1 MEFPR
6 VEYKGYTI
14 MARPVCGTDGKWFGG
29 YEILKDSQPVS
40 RRENILPSFLYVEG
54 ACTDSIEHA
63 KLEIDNR
70 VSEPPDLH

>member
-14 MARPVCGTDGKWFGG
+14 VARPVCGTDGKWFGG
-29 YEILKDSQPVS
+29 YEILKGDQTVS
-40 RRENILPSFLYVEG
+40 RREYVLPSFFYVDG

-70 VSEPPDLH
+70 VSESQDSH